1 MNFYLKSKES
11 DHQNVNSA
19 KQTKTINEFLPVQE
33 YNSPGPDI

>member
-19 KQTKTINEFLPVQE
+19 KQTRTITEFLSVQE
-33 YNSPGPDI
+33 YNSPRSDI